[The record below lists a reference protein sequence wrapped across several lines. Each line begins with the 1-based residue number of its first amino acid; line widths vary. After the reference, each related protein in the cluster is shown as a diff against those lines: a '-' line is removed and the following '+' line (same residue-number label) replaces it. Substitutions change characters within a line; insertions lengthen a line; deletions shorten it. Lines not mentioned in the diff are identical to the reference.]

1 MHICW
6 KNNCNHYTG
15 MKLLSIQFIM
25 HIFCKHN
32 WIIKFIIHYT
42 SLGTY
47 LDLAAYSK
55 LNYVLGIVF

>member
-1 MHICW
+1 
-6 KNNCNHYTG
+6 
-15 MKLLSIQFIM
+15 MKLLINQFIM
-25 HIFCKHN
+25 HISCKHN

-55 LNYVLGIVF
+55 LNHVLGIIF